1 MKCNRERKNDFCTLY
16 THILILQFKHTYTL
30 SLSTHTQIQCIQ
42 RKTALVKKRLKHKW
56 TSAVLMFVYS
66 MPVLIGACSQKRS
79 YLKTLKG
86 ICIWLHMYGNSHRHK
101 PDQNLLTK
109 KERTLVQAVRQKNK
123 TNKQKKTATCV
134 PFLLSYIC
142 LFFCLYSYKQTKQE
156 GKCKYNTI
164 TFCVSAL

>member
-86 ICIWLHMYGNSHRHK
+86 ICIWLHMYGNSHRHE

-109 KERTLVQAVRQKNK
+109 KERTLVQAVRQKTK
-123 TNKQKKTATCV
+123 QTNKQTKKDSYVCAFSFILYLFV
-134 PFLLSYIC
+134 FLLIF
-142 LFFCLYSYKQTKQE
+142 L
-156 GKCKYNTI
+156 
-164 TFCVSAL
+164 